1 MLEETPELHRHT
13 LMGTLRNLR
22 GNARACVITEPLW
35 GIPYSLFTPYVS
47 IYMLAL
53 GLTDSQIGMVTSI
66 SLAGQILF
74 AVFSGIITDKL
85 GRRRATLIFDILGW
99 SVACLIWSAAGGLI
113 WFIAGGLVQ
122 SFRKVP
128 DISWNCLL
136 VEDTDPDDL
145 VHIYSWVYIAGQ
157 VSAFLGPVSGLLI
170 GHFTLVPTMRGLYLL
185 SFVMMTIKFVWLNSM
200 VTETAQ
206 GKIRMEETRG
216 QSVLSLVAGY
226 RGVVRQV
233 LGAPHTLYT
242 IALMVIVSITVM
254 IQSTFWS
261 IIVTQR
267 IGIPDGHVALF
278 PFVRSIILLLCLFL
292 VVPRLRG
299 VNFGR
304 PMLLAFGSFL
314 VSQALLVICPRH
326 NYLILVLSTLLESY
340 GYAVIATQ
348 TERLTAINVDPQE
361 RARIVSVAHVVVLAC
376 STPFGWIAG
385 LLSGMDRTYPFLL
398 NIGMIALGML
408 VIRLLRATGA
418 DGGAGESR
426 APATA

>member
-1 MLEETPELHRHT
+1 MLEETPLLHRHT

-53 GLTDSQIGMVTSI
+53 GLSDSQVGMVTSI

-74 AVFSGIITDKL
+74 AIFSGIITDKL

-99 SVACLIWSAAGGLI
+99 SVACLIWSAAGGLA

-157 VSAFLGPVSGLLI
+157 VSAFLGPVAGLLI
-170 GHFTLVPTMRGLYLL
+170 SHFSLVPTMRGLYML
-185 SFVMMTIKFVWLNSM
+185 SFVMMTIKFVWLNAM

-206 GKIRMEETRG
+206 GKVRMAETRG
-216 QSVLSLVAGY
+216 QSIFSLLRGY
-226 RGVVRQV
+226 PAVVRQV

-242 IALMVIVSITVM
+242 IALMAIVSITVM

-267 IGIPDGHVALF
+267 IGIPDGPVALF
-278 PFVRSIILLLCLFL
+278 PFVRSIILLLCLFF
-292 VVPRLRG
+292 VVPRMRG

-304 PMLLAFGSFL
+304 PMLVAFGAFMA
-314 VSQALLVICPRH
+314 SQVLLVLCPPH
-326 NYLILVLSTLLESY
+326 NYVVVVLATLLEGY
-340 GYAVIATQ
+340 GYAIIATQ

-376 STPFGWIAG
+376 TTPFGWIAG
-385 LLSGMDRTYPFLL
+385 ALSGMNRINPFLL
-398 NIGMIALGML
+398 NIALIAVGMVVVRA
-408 VIRLLRATGA
+408 LRATGA
-418 DGGAGESR
+418 DSGE
-426 APATA
+426 TA